1 MISKIDVGVGGKAS
15 GWQFQEEQVPGLLL
29 EMCAAWLHL
38 CFDVALFFK
47 KVTKNLLQTRSPFYT
62 SREVPC

>member
-29 EMCAAWLHL
+29 GVCTAWLHL
-38 CFDVALFFK
+38 CFDVALFLK
-47 KVTKNLLQTRSPFYT
+47 GD
-62 SREVPC
+62 